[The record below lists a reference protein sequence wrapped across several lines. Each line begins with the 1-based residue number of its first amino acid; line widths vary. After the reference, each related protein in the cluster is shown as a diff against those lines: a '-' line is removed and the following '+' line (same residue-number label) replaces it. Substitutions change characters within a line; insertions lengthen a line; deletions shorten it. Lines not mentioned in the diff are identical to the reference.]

1 MTTKGPSRKQVIIST
16 NNNNKMSFMR
26 NSSNHVTNLNR
37 VLKNI
42 KLNIM
47 VNFIYQEQSE
57 VTIITNKVA
66 SYLDLQTIKK
76 YVKSTNC
83 IEANEVKVL

>member
-16 NNNNKMSFMR
+16 NNNNKMSFMK

-66 SYLDLQTIKK
+66 SYLDLQTIK
-76 YVKSTNC
+76 YVKNTNC

>member
-1 MTTKGPSRKQVIIST
+1 
-16 NNNNKMSFMR
+16 MSFMR

-76 YVKSTNC
+76 YVKNTNC